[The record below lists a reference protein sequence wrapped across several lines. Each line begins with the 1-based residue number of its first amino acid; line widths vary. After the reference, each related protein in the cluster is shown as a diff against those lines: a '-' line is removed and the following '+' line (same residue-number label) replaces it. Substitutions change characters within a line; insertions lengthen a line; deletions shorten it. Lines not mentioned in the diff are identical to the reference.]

1 MFTQDFHIP
10 RSINIENSWGHETI
24 CGTRDSSPPTCRCC
38 DKSDCPSERS
48 MRASD
53 SVCSTSSIVRI
64 IETFRTI
71 SIVLALANSSTAQPA
86 PFTANSYWSF
96 DYEAD
101 HQGHLLQ
108 SDISCM
114 GNPCIRQSGCTPSLG
129 RRGCR
134 KDDAV

>member
-38 DKSDCPSERS
+38 DKSDCPSRRS

-71 SIVLALANSSTAQPA
+71 SIALALANSSTAQPG
-86 PFTANSYWSF
+86 PFTASSYWSS
-96 DYEAD
+96 DYEPD
-101 HQGHLLQ
+101 HQERVFH
-108 SDISCM
+108 SYISFV
-114 GNPCIRQSGCTPSLG
+114 GDPCASASGRIPSLG
-129 RRGCR
+129 GRGCC